1 MNDLIPTEAQR
12 HREAVEKA
20 EEFFD
25 RNPTL
30 IRQLRDVEIKFTIF
44 HHAEALLNAA
54 KFFIKNLGDCEEALV
69 NAQEEIQ
76 MHEAADYPEVPH
88 PDPE

>member
-54 KFFIKNLGDCEEALV
+54 KFFIKEVKDAEEYIKNQAT
-69 NAQEEIQ
+69 ETF
-76 MHEAADYPEVPH
+76 
-88 PDPE
+88 PDPATE